1 MSERVVELKDV
12 WVRFDGI
19 SVLEG
24 VNLEVEEGDFMG
36 IVGPNGAGK
45 TTLLRIIV
53 GLIRPDEGYVR
64 VFGREP
70 WKLGELRSLVG
81 YIPQRHEAER
91 FFPITVYEV
100 VALGRIHRRRWARRL
115 SGDDRRKIE
124 EALREMGM
132 LEHAGKLFG
141 ELSGGQQQRVLLARA
156 LAQEPRLL
164 ILDEPTSGIDQPS
177 QENFYSLLSRLHD
190 MGMTIIMVSH
200 DIGAITDRVT
210 KIACL
215 NRKLYMHGCPADVMK
230 SEKLNRLYGM
240 NVFLLTHEGRE
251 ERK

>member
-1 MSERVVELKDV
+1 MSGKVVEMRDV
-12 WVRFDGI
+12 WLKYDGI

-24 VNLEVEEGDFMG
+24 VNLDVEEGDFLG

-45 TTLLRIIV
+45 TTMLKIIV
-53 GLIRPDEGYVR
+53 GLIRPDAGDVR

-70 WKLGELRSLVG
+70 WRLGELRSLVG
-81 YIPQRHEAER
+81 YVPQRHEAER

-100 VALGRIHRRRWARRL
+100 VALGRIHRRWWTRKL
-115 SGDDRRKIE
+115 RRKDREMIE
-124 EALREMGM
+124 KALEGMGM
-132 LEHAGKLFG
+132 LEHSEKLFG

-156 LAQEPRLL
+156 LAQEPKLL
-164 ILDEPTSGIDQPS
+164 VLDEPTSGVDQPS
-177 QENFYSLLSRLHD
+177 QENFYSLLSKLHD

-215 NRKLYMHGCPADVMK
+215 SRKLYMHGCPLDVMK

-240 NVFLLTHEGRE
+240 DVLLLTHEGRE
-251 ERK
+251 EE